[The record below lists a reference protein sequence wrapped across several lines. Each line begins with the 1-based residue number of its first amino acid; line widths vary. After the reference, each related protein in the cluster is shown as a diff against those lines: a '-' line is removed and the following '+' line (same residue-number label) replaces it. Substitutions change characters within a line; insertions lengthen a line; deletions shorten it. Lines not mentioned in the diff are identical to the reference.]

1 MNNFIQW
8 TDQAFRELESIPEKL
23 AFEIIRK
30 TDLLSPFPELGSDLG
45 SRVRQLAGLRQL
57 VINWHWRVIYEFDDS
72 KSTVFILAVQSCRQK
87 LPQGHKLRKRKN
99 KI

>member
-57 VINWHWRVIYEFDDS
+57 MINRHWRVIYEFDDS

-87 LPQGHKLRKRKN
+87 LPTKRKMRSRRD
-99 KI
+99 IA